1 MKYGLFT
8 FLAAAFLVFGVK
20 PAVAGDEQGNAEPK
34 QMVIALKTDEFELH
48 ETDLS
53 HLGVGGAET
62 IVTDSG
68 KTIDLLR
75 TQDGVEIY
83 VDGELLELDF
93 SHDQAMHDQH
103 DVVHERIE
111 ISCDDEDNCDEHLWI
126 SDGEEIDMDALH
138 SDGHHEKVIIIRKE
152 TESD

>member
-1 MKYGLFT
+1 MKYGLFAL
-8 FLAAAFLVFGVK
+8 LAAAFLVFGVK
-20 PAVAGDEQGNAEPK
+20 PAVAGGEQDYAESK

-53 HLGVGGAET
+53 HLGVGDAET
-62 IVTDSG
+62 IFTDSG

-75 TQDGVEIY
+75 TQDGIEIY

-93 SHDQAMHDQH
+93 SHDQEMHDQH
-103 DVVHERIE
+103 DVVHKRIE
-111 ISCDDEDNCDEHLWI
+111 ISCDEEDNCDEHLWI